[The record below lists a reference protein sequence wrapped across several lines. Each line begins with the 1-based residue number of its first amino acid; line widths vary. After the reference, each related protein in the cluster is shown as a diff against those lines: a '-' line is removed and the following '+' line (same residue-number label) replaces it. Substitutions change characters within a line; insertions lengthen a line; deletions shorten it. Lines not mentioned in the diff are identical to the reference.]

1 MFASR
6 THRRTVICAIVGALL
21 ASALTSVAPASAN
34 ERTQAAG
41 ALAQER
47 YYSSYGTP
55 GTIDARTSAA
65 EAQGRYYASYG
76 EPEPLA
82 VPQAPEPSGDT
93 PWLPVALSVAVAL
106 AILAASA
113 AAARR
118 LRLRR
123 RATRFTA

>member
-6 THRRTVICAIVGALL
+6 THRRTVICAIVCALL

-34 ERTQAAG
+34 ERTQMAG
-41 ALAQER
+41 ALAQQR
-47 YYSSYGTP
+47 YYASYGTP

-93 PWLPVALSVAVAL
+93 PWLPVALSVAL
-106 AILAASA
+106 AMLAASA

-123 RATRFTA
+123 RATRVTA